1 MGEGEGEKIW
11 ESSIETYTWLYVKQP
26 ASGNLLYDAG
36 SPKPVLC
43 DNLEEVWDGE
53 GVGRRFKREG
63 TCVYLSHTCDLFM
76 LMYGRNHHIIV
87 DKIIIFQLK

>member
-1 MGEGEGEKIW
+1 M
-11 ESSIETYTWLYVKQP
+11 
-26 ASGNLLYDAG
+26 
-36 SPKPVLC
+36 LC